1 MNAPQYGQQPYGQPY
16 YGEPR
21 EGIAITT
28 QYSAL
33 AWLYAAITPK
43 ILLNGYDVPI
53 RGWGRSVLPAAPGQY
68 HVPVHIPYW
77 LPSRAGPADY
87 TVVVNPGQWVELEYK
102 APLFTFSRGSLGPPP
117 QSYNG
122 IGVMV
127 AITVVSALF
136 VLTLAA
142 LLLTTA

>member
-1 MNAPQYGQQPYGQPY
+1 
-16 YGEPR
+16 
-21 EGIAITT
+21 
-28 QYSAL
+28 
-33 AWLYAAITPK
+33 
-43 ILLNGYDVPI
+43 
-53 RGWGRSVLPAAPGQY
+53 
-68 HVPVHIPYW
+68 
-77 LPSRAGPADY
+77 
-87 TVVVNPGQWVELEYK
+87 VVNPGQWVELEYK

-122 IGVMV
+122 IGVMI

>member
-16 YGEPR
+16 YGQPR

-28 QYSAL
+28 QYSVL

-43 ILLNGYDVPI
+43 IFLNGHDVPI
-53 RGWGRSVLPAAPGQY
+53 RGWGRTVLPLAPGQY
-68 HVPVHIPYW
+68 HVHVYIPYW
-77 LPSRAGPADY
+77 LPSRAGTADY
-87 TVVVNPGQWVELEYK
+87 TAVVNPGQWVELDYK
-102 APLFTFSRGSLGPPP
+102 APLITFSRGSLGPPP

-127 AITVVSALF
+127 AIAVVSALF
-136 VLTLAA
+136 VLALAV
-142 LLLTTA
+142 LLLTTG